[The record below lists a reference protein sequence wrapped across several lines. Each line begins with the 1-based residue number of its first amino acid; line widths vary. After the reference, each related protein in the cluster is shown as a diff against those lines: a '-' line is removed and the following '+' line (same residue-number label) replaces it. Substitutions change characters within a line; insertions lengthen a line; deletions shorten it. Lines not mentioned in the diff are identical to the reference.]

1 MSTSNPDT
9 RIYRTTPWNK
19 GRLVGQKRPLAPKH
33 VWSIRIRL
41 EMADDRRGLALFNLA
56 IDSKLRACD
65 LVALKVNDVFVG
77 GQPRQRATVVQRKTG
92 RPVQFEITDTTR
104 AALERWL
111 QHPALS
117 SAKFLFP
124 SRVHRAR
131 HISTRQYT
139 HIVNMWIA
147 SVGLDP
153 SGYET
158 HSIRRTKA
166 AKIYRKTGNL
176 RAVQLLLGHTKLEST
191 VRCLGIE
198 VDDALKIAE
207 SIEL

>member
-1 MSTSNPDT
+1 MSNSLANAPLDT
-9 RIYRTTPWNK
+9 PHPWNK
-19 GRLVGQKRPLAPKH
+19 GHLVGQKRPLAPKH

-77 GQPRQRATVVQRKTG
+77 GQARQRAIVVQRKTG
-92 RPVQFEITDTTR
+92 RPVQFEITDVTR
-104 AALERWL
+104 AALEGWL
-111 QHPALS
+111 RHPAMS
-117 SAKFLFP
+117 SAEFLFP
-124 SRVHRAR
+124 SRIRSALHL
-131 HISTRQYT
+131 STRQYAR
-139 HIVNMWIA
+139 IVDTWIA

-153 SGYET
+153 SGYGT
-158 HSIRRTKA
+158 HSMRRTKA
-166 AKIYRKTGNL
+166 AQIYRKTGNL

-191 VRCLGIE
+191 VRYLGIE